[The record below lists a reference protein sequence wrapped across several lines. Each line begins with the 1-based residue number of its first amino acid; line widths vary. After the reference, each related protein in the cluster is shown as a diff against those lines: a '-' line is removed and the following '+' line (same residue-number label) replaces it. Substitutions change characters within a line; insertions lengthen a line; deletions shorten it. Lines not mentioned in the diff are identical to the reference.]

1 MGLISRYTI
10 LIVLAHLVFS
20 IYTLAETAREK
31 DLLPHEGEGKQEL
44 LNRMIS
50 QSYKKRSYDRCITFA
65 QQALELICRS
75 RPDLVF
81 LDIHLPDMNGFQ
93 VLEKLPYEPAV
104 IFTTAYDQYAVKA
117 FEVNSVDYLLK
128 PVAKERLE
136 TAIARV
142 MNLKTVSYSQ
152 VLKTL
157 ESLMNRKSKHIR
169 FSIQKAD
176 QLLVIPQEEVYYFE
190 VKERYLYLCT
200 YDSAFFYNATLKQLE
215 ESLDPDLFLRINKSN
230 IVSLD
235 KIRCLKKDYMNR
247 YRVILKD
254 KNSTKLKISRHCLKP
269 LREKLDNL
277 LL

>member
-1 MGLISRYTI
+1 MSAQRQNNLKAV
-10 LIVLAHLVFS
+10 IVEDHPDSLKQLKVLLSQFPQIQLA
-20 IYTLAETAREK
+20 
-31 DLLPHEGEGKQEL
+31 GEANDGT
-44 LNRMIS
+44 S
-50 QSYKKRSYDRCITFA
+50 
-65 QQALELICRS
+65 ALELICRC

-93 VLEKLPYEPAV
+93 VLEKLPYEPAI

-128 PVAKERLE
+128 PVSKERLE

-142 MNLKTVSYSQ
+142 MNLKTVSYTH

-157 ESLMNRKSKHIR
+157 ESLMYRKSKHIR
-169 FSIQKAD
+169 FSIQKTD
-176 QLLVIPQEEVYYFE
+176 QLLVIPQEEVYFFE

-235 KIRCLKKDYMNR
+235 KIRCLKRDYMNR
-247 YRVILKD
+247 YRLILKD

>member
-1 MGLISRYTI
+1 MSGPWQNNFNAV
-10 LIVLAHLVFS
+10 IVEDHPDSLKQLKVLLSQFPRVQLA
-20 IYTLAETAREK
+20 
-31 DLLPHEGEGKQEL
+31 GEASDGSSA
-44 LNRMIS
+44 I
-50 QSYKKRSYDRCITFA
+50 
-65 QQALELICRS
+65 ELICRC

-117 FEVNSVDYLLK
+117 FEVNSIDYLLK

-142 MNLKTVSYSQ
+142 LDLKSVSFTHA
-152 VLKTL
+152 LKTL
-157 ESLMNRKSKHIR
+157 ESLMSRKNKHIR

-200 YDSAFFYNATLKQLE
+200 YDSAFFYNSTLKQLE
-215 ESLDPDLFLRINKSN
+215 ESLDPELFLRINKSN

-235 KIRCLKKDYMNR
+235 KIRCLKRDYMNR

-269 LREKLDNL
+269 LKEKLDNL

>member
-1 MGLISRYTI
+1 MSQIPRVQLAGEAIDGISAI
-10 LIVLAHLVFS
+10 
-20 IYTLAETAREK
+20 
-31 DLLPHEGEGKQEL
+31 
-44 LNRMIS
+44 
-50 QSYKKRSYDRCITFA
+50 
-65 QQALELICRS
+65 ELIGRC

-104 IFTTAYDQYAVKA
+104 IFTTTYDQYAVKA

-142 MNLKTVSYSQ
+142 LDLKTVSFTHA
-152 VLKTL
+152 LKTL
-157 ESLMNRKSKHIR
+157 ESLMNRKNKHIR

-200 YDSAFFYNATLKQLE
+200 YDNAFFYNSTLKQLE
-215 ESLDPDLFLRINKSN
+215 ESLDPKLFLRINKSN

-235 KIRCLKKDYMNR
+235 KIRCLKRDYMNR

-269 LREKLDNL
+269 LKEKLDNL

>member
-1 MGLISRYTI
+1 MSSLRQNN
-10 LIVLAHLVFS
+10 LKAVIVEDHPDSLNQLKVLLSQFPQIQLA
-20 IYTLAETAREK
+20 
-31 DLLPHEGEGKQEL
+31 GEANDGA
-44 LNRMIS
+44 S
-50 QSYKKRSYDRCITFA
+50 
-65 QQALELICRS
+65 ALELICRC

-128 PVAKERLE
+128 PVSAERLE
-136 TAIARV
+136 TAIDRV
-142 MNLKTVSYSQ
+142 LELKNVSYTH

-200 YDSAFFYNATLKQLE
+200 HDNAFFYNATLKQLE
-215 ESLDPDLFLRINKSN
+215 ESLDPNLFLRINKSN

-235 KIRCLKKDYMNR
+235 KIRCLKRDYMNR

-254 KNSTKLKISRHCLKP
+254 KNSTVLKISRHCLKP